1 MRKLFFS
8 LVALSCLTASA
19 QFGAPRQNPIVPS
32 VTENVVED
40 FKPASSNQDNKQ
52 YPMVNSQRM
61 VRAQISAP
69 NATSVGLDIAGKIYQ
84 MTKDENGV
92 WTGTSEPQDEGFH
105 YYQLNIDGAS
115 VPDPGSLYYYG
126 ASRWGSGIEI
136 PSEDQD
142 FWQVKNVPQGSISEV
157 FYWSTY
163 TEKMRR
169 CHVYLPAEY
178 YTNPTK
184 KFPVLYLQHGMGE
197 NEYGWAE
204 QGHTAQI
211 LDNLIAE
218 GKAVPCIIVMDN
230 GLNTSRPGEQGGFG
244 FGGQRP
250 QGQRPQGAPGQRGQ
264 RPQGMS
270 QDGAQG
276 QRPQGQRGQR
286 PQGGQGQGGQRPGG
300 FGQGGQRRGGFGG
313 FGGFSE
319 GFKNVLFN
327 DIIPMVEKN
336 YRVIADPQ
344 HRAYAG
350 LSMGGMQAREI
361 TLANPD
367 KFAYVGSFSS
377 GAWSV
382 DQVKESEGFAKNVK
396 LLFMSGGGKENMGC
410 VEAAK
415 NIKEQLGM
423 NAVGYESPGTAHEWH
438 TWRRS
443 LYQFAQLIFK

>member
-1 MRKLFFS
+1 MKQFF
-8 LVALSCLTASA
+8 LLAAVALTSMTASA
-19 QFGAPRQNPIVPS
+19 QFGAQRGNPVVPS
-32 VTENVVED
+32 VKAEVED
-40 FKPASSNQDNKQ
+40 FKPAVSNQENKQ
-52 YPMVNSQRM
+52 FPAVNSKRQ
-61 VRAQISAP
+61 VRAQIMAP
-69 NATSVGLDIAGKIYQ
+69 NAKFVGLDIAGKIYE
-84 MTKDENGV
+84 MTKDENGL

-115 VPDPGSLYYYG
+115 VPDPASLYYYG
-126 ASRWGSGIEI
+126 ASRWGSGIEV
-136 PSEDQD
+136 PSADQD
-142 FWQVKNVPQGSISEV
+142 FWQVKNVPQGSVSEV

-230 GLNTSRPGEQGGFG
+230 GLNARRPGEQGGFG
-244 FGGQRP
+244 GPRPQRP
-250 QGQRPQGAPGQRGQ
+250 QGGAAPQGPRRQGAPGQAG
-264 RPQGMS
+264 P
-270 QDGAQG
+270 
-276 QRPQGQRGQR
+276 
-286 PQGGQGQGGQRPGG
+286 
-300 FGQGGQRRGGFGG
+300 RRGGFGG

-361 TLANPD
+361 TLANPE

-382 DQVKESEGFAKNVK
+382 DQVKNSEGFAKNVK

-410 VEAAK
+410 VDAAK
-415 NIKEQLGM
+415 KIHDELGM

>member
-1 MRKLFFS
+1 MKKIFLS
-8 LVALSCLTASA
+8 LLSLTSLTASA
-19 QFGAPRQNPIVPS
+19 QFGARENPTVPS
-32 VTENVVED
+32 VTENVTED
-40 FKPASSNQDNKQ
+40 FKPASTNQENKQ
-52 YPMVNSQRM
+52 FPAVNSQRM
-61 VRAQISAP
+61 VRAQIVAP
-69 NATSVGLDIAGKIYQ
+69 NATTVKLDISGTKYLMVKDADGK
-84 MTKDENGV
+84 
-92 WTGTSEPQDEGFH
+92 WTGTSAPQDEGFH
-105 YYQLNIDGAS
+105 YYQLEIDGAS
-115 VPDPGSLYYYG
+115 VPDPNSLYYYG

-136 PSEDQD
+136 PSDDQD
-142 FWQVKNVPQGSISEV
+142 FWQVKNVPQGSVSEV

-178 YTNPTK
+178 FTNPTK

-197 NEYGWAE
+197 NEYGWAQ

-211 LDNLIAE
+211 MDNLIAE

-244 FGGQRP
+244 GFGGQRP
-250 QGQRPQGAPGQRGQ
+250 QGQRPQGAPGQ
-264 RPQGMS
+264 
-270 QDGAQG
+270 
-276 QRPQGQRGQR
+276 
-286 PQGGQGQGGQRPGG
+286 GGP
-300 FGQGGQRRGGFGG
+300 RRGG

-361 TLANPD
+361 TLANPE

-377 GAWSV
+377 GAWNV
-382 DQVKESEGFAKNVK
+382 DQVKASEGFAKNVK

-410 VEAAK
+410 EAAAK
-415 NIKEQLGM
+415 SIHDQLGM

>member
-1 MRKLFFS
+1 MKQFF
-8 LVALSCLTASA
+8 LLAAVALTSMTASA
-19 QFGAPRQNPIVPS
+19 QFGAQRGNPVVPS
-32 VTENVVED
+32 VKAEVED
-40 FKPASSNQDNKQ
+40 FKPAISNQENKQ
-52 YPMVNSQRM
+52 FPAVNSKRQ
-61 VRAQISAP
+61 VRAQIMAP
-69 NATSVGLDIAGKIYQ
+69 NAKFVGLDIAGKIYE
-84 MTKDENGV
+84 MTKDENGL

-115 VPDPGSLYYYG
+115 VPDPASLYYYG
-126 ASRWGSGIEI
+126 ASRWGSGIEV
-136 PSEDQD
+136 PSADQD
-142 FWQVKNVPQGSISEV
+142 FWQVKNVPQGSVSEV

-230 GLNTSRPGEQGGFG
+230 GLNARRPGEQGGFG
-244 FGGQRP
+244 GPRP
-250 QGQRPQGAPGQRGQ
+250 QRPQGA
-264 RPQGMS
+264 
-270 QDGAQG
+270 AA
-276 QRPQGQRGQR
+276 PQGQRRQGAPGQAG
-286 PQGGQGQGGQRPGG
+286 P
-300 FGQGGQRRGGFGG
+300 RRGGFGG

-361 TLANPD
+361 TLANPE

-382 DQVKESEGFAKNVK
+382 DQVKNSEGFAKNVK

-410 VEAAK
+410 EEAAK
-415 NIKEQLGM
+415 KIHDELGM